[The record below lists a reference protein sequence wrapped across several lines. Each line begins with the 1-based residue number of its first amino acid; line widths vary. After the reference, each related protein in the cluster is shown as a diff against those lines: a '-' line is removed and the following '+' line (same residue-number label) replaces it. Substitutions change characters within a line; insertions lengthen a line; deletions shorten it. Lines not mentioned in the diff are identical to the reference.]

1 VISVLSEA
9 VAKTESSPM
18 ASRWDAIDALRGLS
32 IVLVVL
38 HHVNLHLRGP
48 KLAWASLM
56 PKPLA
61 RVVFWNGPDGVL
73 IFFAISGFLI
83 TTMAMRRWGGLG
95 TPRLR
100 QFYALRAAR
109 ILPLLLALLA
119 ALSVLHMAGAK
130 DFVIH
135 ANQTSLPRALL
146 AGLTFHVN
154 YLEAAVGY
162 LPANWDVLWSLSVEE
177 AFYLFFPLL
186 CLLLR
191 RPRNI
196 AIALCGFV
204 VAGPILRA
212 HYEGGL
218 WAEYGYLCR
227 MDAIAYGCLAAM
239 AAPWLAVRR
248 RLVVGLAAAGVAL
261 MLFVLVAIRCWGIY
275 TMMPWFVR
283 WQLDDS
289 ALPLGTAMVLVWASQ
304 LRGRGSLLLAPLRW
318 FGRNSYEVYLTHM
331 FVANWGIQL
340 YVRSRLSVGWSPAAN
355 LLMLLAAGLLGALVA
370 RAFTEPVNRMLRRRW
385 LVGAN

>member
-1 VISVLSEA
+1 LSTPET
-9 VAKTESSPM
+9 KGSSSPIQ
-18 ASRWDAIDALRGLS
+18 SRWDAIDALRGLS

-38 HHVNLHLRGP
+38 HHVNLHLREP
-48 KLAWASLM
+48 KLAWAALM

-61 RVVFWNGPDGVL
+61 RVVFWNGADGVL

-83 TTMAMRRWGGLG
+83 TTRAIERWGEIGR
-95 TPRLR
+95 PRLR

-109 ILPLLLALLA
+109 ILPLLLVLLA

-135 ANQTSLPRALL
+135 ANQTTLPRALL

-177 AFYLFFPLL
+177 AFYLCFPLL

-212 HYEGGL
+212 HYESGL

-239 AAPWLAVRR
+239 AAGWLAARR
-248 RLVVGLAAAGVAL
+248 RLVAGLAVTGAAL
-261 MLFVLVAIRCWGIY
+261 MLFILVAIRCWGIY
-275 TMMPWFVR
+275 KMMPWFFH

-289 ALPLGTAMVLVWASQ
+289 ALPLGTALVLVWASL
-304 LRGRGSLLLAPLRW
+304 LRSRGVLLLAPLRW

-340 YVRSRLSVGWSPAAN
+340 YVRSRLGVGWSPVAN
-355 LLMLLAAGLLGALVA
+355 LLMLLVAGLLGAIVA
-370 RAFTEPVNRMLRRRW
+370 QTFSEPANRLLRRKW
-385 LVGAN
+385 LGTGN

>member
-1 VISVLSEA
+1 
-9 VAKTESSPM
+9 M
-18 ASRWDAIDALRGLS
+18 
-32 IVLVVL
+32 
-38 HHVNLHLRGP
+38 
-48 KLAWASLM
+48 
-56 PKPLA
+56 
-61 RVVFWNGPDGVL
+61 GV
-73 IFFAISGFLI
+73 
-83 TTMAMRRWGGLG
+83 
-95 TPRLR
+95 PRLR

-109 ILPLLLALLA
+109 ILPLLLVLLT
-119 ALSVLHMAGAK
+119 ALSTLHMAGAK
-130 DFVIH
+130 DFVIR
-135 ANQTSLPRALL
+135 ASQTTLPRALL

-191 RPRNI
+191 RQRNI

-227 MDAIAYGCLAAM
+227 MDAIACGCLAAM
-239 AAPWLAVRR
+239 AATWLTARR
-248 RLVVGLAAAGVAL
+248 RLVVGLAVAGAAL
-261 MLFVLVAIRCWGIY
+261 MFFVLVAIRCWPIY
-275 TMMPWFVR
+275 KMMPWFFR

-289 ALPLGTAMVLVWASQ
+289 ALPLGTALVLVWASL
-304 LRGRGSLLLAPLRW
+304 LRGRGGWLTAPLRW

-340 YVRSRLSVGWSPAAN
+340 YVASRLGVGWSPVAN
-355 LLMLLAAGLLGALVA
+355 LLMLLTAGLLGAVMA
-370 RAFTEPVNRMLRRRW
+370 RTFSEPANRMLRRRW
-385 LVGAN
+385 LGSRA